1 MDRDK
6 LRTVVE
12 AIPPGRWMSYADVC
26 VAAGGFAD
34 EARSVNQRLIQLE
47 IGGAHRVLC
56 TDGRV
61 SPTALGDPER
71 ARALLD
77 GEGLAFDE
85 RGRAGQEAR
94 VRPAD
99 EPRARTRK
107 ERPARTAEETRARTR
122 KERPARTGEEAPV

>member
-12 AIPPGRWMSYADVC
+12 AIPRGRWMSYADVC

-47 IGGAHRVLC
+47 VGGAHRVLC

-61 SPTALGDPER
+61 SPTALGDPEH

-85 RGRAGQEAR
+85 RGRASQEAR
-94 VRPAD
+94 VRPA
-99 EPRARTRK
+99 A
-107 ERPARTAEETRARTR
+107 
-122 KERPARTGEEAPV
+122 

>member
-47 IGGAHRVLC
+47 VAGGHRVLRA
-56 TDGRV
+56 DGRV
-61 SPTALGDPER
+61 APTALGDPER
-71 ARALLD
+71 ARALLEA
-77 GEGLAFDE
+77 EGAGLRRA
-85 RGRAGQEAR
+85 RPRKPGRAR
-94 VRPAD
+94 LRLDVRGGPCDRCHGAYRG
-99 EPRARTRK
+99 PVPTGSRK
-107 ERPARTAEETRARTR
+107 DSP
-122 KERPARTGEEAPV
+122 